1 MIGVLLHGSIL
12 GFPLRIQ
19 AETETICMGHSNVD
33 QIIGGVLNRFAFC
46 ESKRT
51 GITAKIGCYGALR
64 TWNELDEEVWY
75 RMDTQGL

>member
-1 MIGVLLHGSIL
+1 
-12 GFPLRIQ
+12 
-19 AETETICMGHSNVD
+19 MGHSNVD